1 MGVVHGGK
9 VRWLLHVRPYTGDSD
24 LGTDVLLSA
33 ASERT
38 VLAFPE
44 WVALNEVKVWGT
56 ALNHRFQKDVWP

>member
-24 LGTDVLLSA
+24 LGTNVLLSA
-33 ASERT
+33 ATERI

-44 WVALNEVKVWGT
+44 
-56 ALNHRFQKDVWP
+56 